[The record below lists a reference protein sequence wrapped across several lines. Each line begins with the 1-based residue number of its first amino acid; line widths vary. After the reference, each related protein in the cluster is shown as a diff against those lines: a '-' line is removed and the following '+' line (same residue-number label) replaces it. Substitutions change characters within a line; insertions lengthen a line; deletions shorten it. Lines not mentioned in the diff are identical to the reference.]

1 MTERPGARPLLL
13 QSSPFLRQGVTTPR
27 IMVDVLVALVPV
39 LAVAVWVFGVSA
51 VLVIA
56 AATAGAAGTEW
67 LLPPADPAAPGRRA
81 RRGASLRNGSAVLTG
96 VLLGLTLPPGLPLW
110 MAALGGFVAIA
121 LGKLIWGGL
130 GQNLFNPALV
140 GRAFLQASFPI
151 AITTWA
157 VPAGPLALRATNFAP
172 PFLHPAADA
181 ITTATPLNLMKF
193 EHLATELPRLFLGTT
208 AGSLGE
214 TSALAIL
221 LGLAWLLL
229 RRACDWRIPAA
240 VLGTVAAFSGALWML
255 APERFA
261 TPAFML
267 LSGGLLFGTVFM
279 ATDPVTS
286 PLAPRGAWL
295 FGLGIGVLVVLI
307 RTWGGLPEGVMYAI
321 LLMNAATPLID
332 RAVQPRPFGHGR
344 VFGHHPRLTP
354 TLSPPSRGG
363 EGAPART
370 QSQRAKDEVPS

>member
-1 MTERPGARPLLL
+1 MTLRRKGPESSSLSAPGGEGRGEGGRSLLL
-13 QSSPFLRQGVTTPR
+13 QTSPFLRQGVTTPA
-27 IMVDVLVALVPV
+27 IMGDVLIALLPV
-39 LAVAVWVFGVSA
+39 LAISVWVFGLSA
-51 VLVIA
+51 VVVIA
-56 AATAGAAGTEW
+56 AATAGAAGMEW
-67 LLPPADPAAPGRRA
+67 LVPPAGT
-81 RRGASLRNGSAVLTG
+81 RRGETLRNGSAILTG
-96 VLLGLTLPPGLPLW
+96 VLLGLTLPPGIPLW
-110 MAALGGFVAIA
+110 MAALGGVVAIA

-181 ITTATPLNLMKF
+181 VTTATPLNLMKF
-193 EHLATELPRLFLGTT
+193 EHQATELPRLFVGSV

-221 LGLAWLLL
+221 LGLGWLLL
-229 RRACDWRIPAA
+229 RRACDWRIPASILA
-240 VLGTVAAFSGALWML
+240 TVAAFSGVLWAV
-255 APERFA
+255 APERFP

-295 FGLGIGVLVVLI
+295 FGGGIGVLVVLI
-307 RTWGGLPEGVMYAI
+307 RVWGGLPEGVMYAI
-321 LLMNAATPLID
+321 LLMNAVVPLLD
-332 RAVQPRPFGHGR
+332 RATQPRPFGHGR
-344 VFGHHPRLTP
+344 
-354 TLSPPSRGG
+354 
-363 EGAPART
+363 PA
-370 QSQRAKDEVPS
+370 EVGR